1 MAFSEARYKA
11 TRRVNQQNP
20 IDLGCLAD
28 NCLCVN
34 LQSAQK
40 IFGGDVKSHM
50 LLFVSKKADNYD
62 DLIAMYK
69 KAAPAFKGKV

>member
-1 MAFSEARYKA
+1 
-11 TRRVNQQNP
+11 
-20 IDLGCLAD
+20 
-28 NCLCVN
+28 VN

-69 KAAPAFKGKV
+69 KAAPTFKGKV